1 MLQMSWKSKLLWFLL
16 AVRVSYFFG
25 TGTVK
30 LFTKS
35 SFSKRTWHVEAKFLD
50 VCVLTSCSFGT
61 IPNLIPSE

>member
-16 AVRVSYFFG
+16 AVRINYFFG

-35 SFSKRTWHVEAKFLD
+35 SFFKA
-50 VCVLTSCSFGT
+50 
-61 IPNLIPSE
+61 NLACGS

>member
-50 VCVLTSCSFGT
+50 VCVDQL
-61 IPNLIPSE
+61 